1 MSERLESY
9 LNGAWRTGDGDTA
22 TLVNPA
28 TEQPLAEIKSVRGL
42 ADAVAWGREIGGRNL
57 RALSFAERGERLGKL
72 AKVIHGHRD
81 ELIAIAIANGGNTR
95 GDAKFDIDGAT
106 AVLASY
112 AALVPTL
119 GASQGQAPWL
129 VDGEAA
135 PLHKGAKIR
144 AQHVLLPRPGLAVHI
159 NAFNFP
165 AWGMIGK
172 LAVAFAAGMP
182 VLSKPATSTAHLAAR
197 IARIVLD
204 SGVVPEGAF
213 QLLLGSAGDLLDRL
227 GPQDVVAFT
236 GSADTGARIR
246 GHQRVLATNARVN
259 IEADSLNAVVVGP
272 DVASSSELFDLV
284 VRDCVIELTQKAGQK
299 CTATRRILV
308 PSALLP
314 ELREALVDRL
324 RAIAEKTGDPA
335 DDAVRMGPL
344 STKQQL
350 ADARSGLADLQ
361 RHAERVLGDPTR
373 TEFAGVAPGVGY
385 FLEPILLQATES
397 AAQDPSA
404 AFHQREVFGPVAT
417 LLPYDGTIA
426 SAAKIVALGEGSLVG
441 TLYTDD
447 REFTAS
453 AVASLSPWLG
463 RLVLGTEKLAG
474 AALAPGCVFP
484 VCNHGGPGRAGDG
497 AELGGKTGLA
507 FYLQRTT
514 LQGGAAELARLL
526 GTPASDA

>member
-1 MSERLESY
+1 MVERLESY
-9 LNGAWRTGDGDTA
+9 LSGGWRAGDGDGA

-42 ADAVAWGREIGGRNL
+42 GEAVRWGREVGGKNV
-57 RALSFAERGERLGKL
+57 RALAIADRGERLGKL
-72 AKVIHGHRD
+72 AKVIHTHRD
-81 ELIAIAIANGGNTR
+81 ELIAVAIANGGNTR

-112 AALVPTL
+112 AALLPTL
-119 GASQGQAPWL
+119 GPTQGQAPWL
-129 VDGEAA
+129 VDGEAT

-144 AQHVLLPRPGLAVHI
+144 AQHVLLPRAGIAVHI

-182 VLSKPATSTAHLAAR
+182 VISKPATSTAQLAAR
-197 IARIVLD
+197 IARLVVD
-204 SGVVPEGAF
+204 SGALPEGAF
-213 QLLLGSAGDLLDRL
+213 QLLLGAAGDLLDQL

-246 GHQRVLATNARVN
+246 GHARVLATNARVN
-259 IEADSLNAVVVGP
+259 VEADSLNAVVIGP
-272 DVASSSELFDLV
+272 DVATGSELFDLV

-308 PSALLP
+308 PNALLP

-324 RAIAEKTGDPA
+324 GGIAAKTGDPN

-361 RHAERVLGDPTR
+361 RNAERVHGDPTR
-373 TEFAGVAPGVGY
+373 MDFAGVAPGVGY
-385 FLEPILLQATES
+385 FLEPILLQATE
-397 AAQDPSA
+397 AAALDPAA
-404 AFHQREVFGPVAT
+404 AFHHHEVFGPVAT
-417 LLPYDGTIA
+417 LLPYDGTVA
-426 SAAKIVALGEGSLVG
+426 TAATIVALGEGSLVG

-447 REFTAS
+447 REYTAA
-453 AVASLSPWLG
+453 AVAGLAPWLG
-463 RLVLGTEKLAG
+463 RLVLGTEKIAA
-474 AALAPGCVFP
+474 AALSPGCVFP

-497 AELGGKTGLA
+497 AELGGKTGLS

-526 GTPASDA
+526 GTTASDG

>member
-9 LNGAWRTGDGDTA
+9 LNGAWQAGTGDTA

-42 ADAVAWGREIGGRNL
+42 ADAVAWGREVGGRNL

-112 AALVPTL
+112 AALSPTL
-119 GASQGQAPWL
+119 GRGPWL

-144 AQHVLLPRPGLAVHI
+144 AQHVLLPRAGIAVHI

-182 VLSKPATSTAHLAAR
+182 VISKPATSTALLAAR

-259 IEADSLNAVVVGP
+259 IEADSLNAVVIGP
-272 DVASSSELFDLV
+272 DVAGASELFDLV
-284 VRDCVIELTQKAGQK
+284 VRDAVVELTQKAGQK

-324 RAIAEKTGDPA
+324 RAIAEKTGDPS

-361 RHAERVLGDPTR
+361 RHAERVTGDPTR

-385 FLEPILLQATES
+385 FLEPILLQAKEG

-417 LLPYDGTIA
+417 LLPYDGTVA
-426 SAAKIVALGEGSLVG
+426 TAAKIVALGEGSLVG
-441 TLYTDD
+441 TLYSDD

-463 RLVLGTEKLAG
+463 RLVLGTEKIAG
-474 AALAPGCVFP
+474 AALSPGCVFP

-497 AELGGKTGLA
+497 AELGGTSGLE

-526 GTPASDA
+526 GAPASDG